1 MTEDKSAKAIPEDI
15 IRRWNISSAFLL
27 ADTPSSI
34 VYRVTLGDG
43 QKAVLKSL
51 KPRGV
56 GELPGMVFLTWR
68 ASNGAIRLI
77 ERHDMTCL
85 LEDAGDLTLRQHR
98 LEHGETAS
106 NAIIVD
112 VLEQLHSATTATAP
126 HELTPLDRHFAA
138 LLERPST
145 TYDTR
150 LREPLRFAQHLA
162 GQLLAKQEDIKP
174 LHGDL
179 HHDNIVSGGERG
191 WLAIDPQG
199 LIGDPAY
206 DVANIFGNPLNA
218 LPDIINPA
226 RIKNLAALFSQTLGC
241 GEEKILRYAIA
252 HAGLS
257 ICWSLEDGTPFDESE
272 NARERLAFIQIAR
285 QLLQR

>member
-1 MTEDKSAKAIPEDI
+1 MTNGQSSHSIPEDI
-15 IRRWNISSAFLL
+15 IRRWSISSAFLL

-56 GELPGMVFLTWR
+56 GELPGMAFLTWR
-68 ASNGAIRLI
+68 DGNGAIRLM
-77 ERHDMTCL
+77 ERHGMACL
-85 LEDAGDLTLRQHR
+85 LEDAGGLTLRQHR
-98 LEHGETAS
+98 LEHGEAAS
-106 NAIIVD
+106 NAIIVNI
-112 VLEQLHSATTATAP
+112 LEQLHSAAAATTP
-126 HELTPLDRHFAA
+126 HDLIPLDRHFAA
-138 LLERPST
+138 LFERSAAT
-145 TYDTR
+145 HDAR
-150 LREPLRFAQHLA
+150 LHEPLTFAQNLTE
-162 GQLLAKQEDIKP
+162 QLLATQENIKP

-218 LPDIINPA
+218 LSDIINPA
-226 RIKNLAALFSQTLGC
+226 RIKSLTARFSQTLGYR
-241 GEEKILRYAIA
+241 EEKILRYAIA

-257 ICWSLEDGTPFDESE
+257 ICWSLEDGTSFDESD
-272 NARERLAFIQIAR
+272 NAHERLAFIQIAR
-285 QLLQR
+285 QLL